1 MKGSHEMMKCRARA
15 TASKT
20 KTGFVKDIFTEK
32 LSMEGQKIA
41 EQTELL
47 RYLDNK
53 RLITDP

>member
-1 MKGSHEMMKCRARA
+1 MVIF
-15 TASKT
+15 

>member
-1 MKGSHEMMKCRARA
+1 MMTSYRARA
-15 TASKT
+15 TAYPT